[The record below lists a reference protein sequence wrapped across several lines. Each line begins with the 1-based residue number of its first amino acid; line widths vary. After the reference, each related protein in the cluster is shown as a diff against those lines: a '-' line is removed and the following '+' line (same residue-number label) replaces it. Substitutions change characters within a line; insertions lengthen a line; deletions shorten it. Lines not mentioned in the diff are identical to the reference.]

1 MFSTSNIIDNI
12 KKDEIIEYK
21 KLCKLLSISKKH
33 DKEKLN
39 IALDALQKLEI
50 IKKNDKNGFENTNDE
65 NVATQVHSGGYYSV
79 Q

>member
-21 KLCKLLSISKKH
+21 KLCKLLSLSKKH
-33 DKEKLN
+33 ERDKLN

-50 IKKNDKNGFENTNDE
+50 IKKNEKMKKKILMMKI
-65 NVATQVHSGGYYSV
+65 ALSQK
-79 Q
+79 